1 MPLEK
6 NRIRLAQ
13 ICNFKLIHQYKI
25 SDQTKKSNNNKRK
38 NKNNRCKTKANEKEK
53 KEYVLCF
60 ISAKKIITK

>member
-25 SDQTKKSNNNKRK
+25 SDQTNKSNNNNKK
-38 NKNNRCKTKANEKEK
+38 SKNNRSKTKAK
-53 KEYVLCF
+53 
-60 ISAKKIITK
+60 